1 MTGSFLALAR
11 IPLALEN
18 IGDDANLDLV
28 VNHAV
33 AVVNEL
39 QESPKIFN
47 QKKLGNFIFKN
58 YRLNFSQFFSL
69 NMRAF

>member
-18 IGDDANLDLV
+18 IGDDVNLDLV

-39 QESPKIFN
+39 QESPNIFN
-47 QKKLGNFIFKN
+47 QKSAILF
-58 YRLNFSQFFSL
+58 
-69 NMRAF
+69 

>member
-18 IGDDANLDLV
+18 IGDDLNLDLV

-39 QESPKIFN
+39 QESPNNFH
-47 QKKLGNFIFKN
+47 QKNFGNLILKTTV
-58 YRLNFSQFFSL
+58 
-69 NMRAF
+69 

>member
-18 IGDDANLDLV
+18 IGDDLNLDLV

-39 QESPKIFN
+39 QES
-47 QKKLGNFIFKN
+47 
-58 YRLNFSQFFSL
+58 LNIL
-69 NMRAF
+69 N

>member
-39 QESPKIFN
+39 QESPNIFN
-47 QKKLGNFIFKN
+47 QKKLGNLILKTTV
-58 YRLNFSQFFSL
+58 
-69 NMRAF
+69 